1 MEDPSNTRST
11 VLMDTSLVFVVVAR
25 FQNLVAHTSR
35 SGSDVEVD
43 ALSGMYSTF
52 QAAMKVITVV
62 RIQIFQY

>member
-1 MEDPSNTRST
+1 
-11 VLMDTSLVFVVVAR
+11 MDTSLVFVVVAR

-35 SGSDVEVD
+35 SGSDVEFD